1 MLRRRRLLKGL
12 ATLLLLLPAGL
23 SRAAAATATT
33 PGGGFHMVNGWIL
46 TDRDVVALAAL
57 HPDVIPGSQA

>member
-12 ATLLLLLPAGL
+12 ATLLLLPAGLGGL
-23 SRAAAATATT
+23 SRAAAATAAA
-33 PGGGFHMVNGWIL
+33 PGGGGFHLVNGWIL

-57 HPDVIPGSQA
+57 HRT

>member
-12 ATLLLLLPAGL
+12 ATLLLLPAGLGGL
-23 SRAAAATATT
+23 SRAAAATAAA
-33 PGGGFHMVNGWIL
+33 PVGGGFHMVNGWIL

-57 HPDVIPGSQA
+57 HRT